1 MPLDQRA
8 INKGDRRGGKRAMG
22 GHAVYGLVGSAQHSE
37 EPAEDSGLKHNM
49 IALWFLQAPSGCL
62 GEKKLKGT

>member
-8 INKGDRRGGKRAMG
+8 INKRDRRGGKRAVG
-22 GHAVYGLVGSAQHSE
+22 GHAVYGLAGSSQHSE
-37 EPAEDSGLKHNM
+37 EPTEDSGLRHDM

-62 GEKKLKGT
+62 AEKKLKGT